1 MISIIHVD
9 ESLMTLQ
16 KSVEWMDKL
25 SSLINPPQVY
35 VCVCVWECACVYA
48 HVCACAHACVCM
60 YACACMYA
68 CVIGYYW
75 LNMLYNL

>member
-1 MISIIHVD
+1 MISIIHLD

-35 VCVCVWECACVYA
+35 VCMCVCECAHVYE
-48 HVCACAHACVCM
+48 HVCACVCVHVCM
-60 YACACMYA
+60 CY
-68 CVIGYYW
+68 
-75 LNMLYNL
+75 

>member
-35 VCVCVWECACVYA
+35 VCMCVCV
-48 HVCACAHACVCM
+48 
-60 YACACMYA
+60 
-68 CVIGYYW
+68 
-75 LNMLYNL
+75 

>member
-9 ESLMTLQ
+9 ELLMTLQ

-35 VCVCVWECACVYA
+35 VCVCVWGVHVCTRMCVHARMRVCACV
-48 HVCACAHACVCM
+48 
-60 YACACMYA
+60 CMYA

-75 LNMLYNL
+75 LNRLYNL

>member
-9 ESLMTLQ
+9 ESLTLQ

-35 VCVCVWECACVYA
+35 VCGVCICVRACL
-48 HVCACAHACVCM
+48 CM
-60 YACACMYA
+60 RVCMYA

-75 LNMLYNL
+75 LNRL

>member
-25 SSLINPPQVY
+25 SSLIHPPQVY
-35 VCVCVWECACVYA
+35 VCMCVCVSAHMCTSMCV
-48 HVCACAHACVCM
+48 HACVCM
-60 YACACMYA
+60 YAC
-68 CVIGYYW
+68 VISYYW
-75 LNMLYNL
+75 LNRLYNL